1 MLSAADLPTLDE
13 PSNHLDRPS
22 LLALEQ
28 LLRDD
33 QGALEVV
40 SHDDAFLDAL
50 DAWSAAP
57 RAGGWSRGPERRRA
71 RHRALVC

>member
-28 LLRDD
+28 LLRDY

-50 DAWSAAP
+50 DLTA
-57 RAGGWSRGPERRRA
+57 RLVGGAEGWRLESWT
-71 RHRALVC
+71 